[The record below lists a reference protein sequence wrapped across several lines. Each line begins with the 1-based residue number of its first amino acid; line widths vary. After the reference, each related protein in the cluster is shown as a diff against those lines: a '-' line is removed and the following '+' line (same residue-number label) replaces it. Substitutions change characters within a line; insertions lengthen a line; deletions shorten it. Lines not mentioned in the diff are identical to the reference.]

1 MFQLSCSDVRY
12 LSYGSGKYSFD
23 ITRMEAPTTTAPVAA
38 PPPTAIAAATTT
50 TTTTVTRFL
59 HYCMIFKTWSSHS
72 LTL

>member
-50 TTTTVTRFL
+50 TTTVTRFL
-59 HYCMIFKTWSSHS
+59 HDCMIFKTWSSHS